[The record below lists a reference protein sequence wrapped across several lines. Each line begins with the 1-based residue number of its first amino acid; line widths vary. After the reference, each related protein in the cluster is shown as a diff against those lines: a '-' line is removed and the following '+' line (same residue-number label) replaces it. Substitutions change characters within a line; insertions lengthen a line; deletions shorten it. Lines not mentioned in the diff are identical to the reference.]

1 MTDVAIPE
9 SPEAFRTFC
18 RDWIADNA
26 PDGIKGTMQTMDDAP
41 WGGRQASFKSDDQ
54 KLWFERMKSMR
65 WIVPDWSL
73 EYGGAGLD
81 STRTAI
87 LKDELKRAGC
97 RPPLSSFGIAMLA
110 PVLFKYASEEQ
121 RLQHLPPIA
130 NGEIRWCQGYSEPG
144 AGSDLA
150 GLQTRALRD
159 GDSYIV
165 NGRKIWTSYANKSD
179 WIFCLV
185 RTNTEVSK
193 HQGISFLL
201 IDMQSAGV
209 QTQPIRLISGQ
220 SPFCETILDDV
231 RVPVGN
237 LIGEEGQGWEI
248 AKYLLGFER
257 GMIANAS
264 GSKRRNSLLSQ
275 AKALSAPAAG
285 VDLLSRAVNADVEEK
300 AVDALVARVQKGIAE
315 GALPPS
321 YASLLK
327 LAVTENNQRRL
338 GLEYEMAL
346 CSDASSEFDDAYQ
359 TLQSQWLRSRANTIE
374 GGSSEIQMNIIAK
387 RILELP

>member
-1 MTDVAIPE
+1 MNDLVIPGDAQ
-9 SPEAFRTFC
+9 AFRTFC
-18 RDWIADNA
+18 RQWIADNA

-41 WGGRQASFKSDDQ
+41 WGGRNASFASEDQ
-54 KLWFERMKSMR
+54 RLWFERMKAMR
-65 WIVPDWSL
+65 WVVPDWQPQ
-73 EYGGAGLD
+73 YGGAGLD
-81 STRTAI
+81 STRASI
-87 LKDELKRAGC
+87 LKEELRRAGC

-110 PVLFKYASEEQ
+110 PVLFKYATEEQ
-121 RLQHLPPIA
+121 RLQHLPAIA
-130 NGEIRWCQGYSEPG
+130 SGEIRWCQGYSEPG

-150 GLQTRALRD
+150 GLQTRAVRD
-159 GDSYIV
+159 RESYIV

-185 RTNTEVSK
+185 RTNPDVPK

-201 IDMQSAGV
+201 IDMQSEGV

-231 RVPVGN
+231 RVPASN
-237 LIGEEGQGWEI
+237 LIGEEGRGWEI

-264 GSKRRNSLLSQ
+264 GNKRRNSLYSQ
-275 AKALSAPAAG
+275 ARKLESPVAG
-285 VDLLSRAVNADVEEK
+285 ADLLSRAANADIEEN
-300 AVDALVARVQKGIAE
+300 AVDALVARVQAGIGE
-315 GALPPS
+315 GKLPPS

-338 GLEYEMAL
+338 GLEHELSLRSPAVG
-346 CSDASSEFDDAYQ
+346 EFDESHQ
-359 TLQSQWLRSRANTIE
+359 RLQSQWLRSRANTIE